1 MQGEARSEPQID
13 RDADGPVAK
22 DGRKLV
28 TRCRIVAAASI
39 EFAAHGFVGATVR
52 SVAKRAG
59 VSPSAVYWHFG
70 TKPAL
75 FAEAV
80 RLAGEQFVDHFAN
93 QGAEMS
99 FRETATA
106 WIQHLQGDS
115 RTTRLL
121 RSLAGDHRHAAVRA
135 ADETVQDLLEG
146 FWRQWLR
153 QQHRQHLY
161 VSGFD
166 TTAVARAIVATLAG
180 HATITSGNEAGTDLS
195 SVVAIARLI
204 NRG

>member
-13 RDADGPVAK
+13 READGPVAK

-59 VSPSAVYWHFG
+59 VSPSAIFWHFG

-80 RLAGEQFVDHFAN
+80 RLAGEQFVDSFAS
-93 QGAEMS
+93 QGVEMS

-106 WIQHLQGDS
+106 WIQHLQADS
-115 RTTRLL
+115 RATRLL
-121 RSLAGDHRHAAVRA
+121 RSLADDHRHAAVRA
-135 ADETVQDLLEG
+135 ANETVHDLFEG
-146 FWRQWLR
+146 FWRQWLC

-161 VSGFD
+161 VPGFD
-166 TTAVARAIVATLAG
+166 TAAVARAIVATLAG
-180 HATITSGNEAGTDLS
+180 HAISTFGTEAGTDLLA
-195 SVVAIARLI
+195 VVAIAHLI